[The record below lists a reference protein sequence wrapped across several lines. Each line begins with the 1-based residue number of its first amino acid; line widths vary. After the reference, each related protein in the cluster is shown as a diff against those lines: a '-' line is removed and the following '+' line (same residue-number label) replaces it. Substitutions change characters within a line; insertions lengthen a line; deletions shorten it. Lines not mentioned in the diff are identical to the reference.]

1 MNCELCS
8 GFRPKPDEA
17 GESPARFRLRNAGMA
32 GITVYLNID
41 TSNK

>member
-17 GESPARFRLRNAGMA
+17 GELPARLHLRKA
-32 GITVYLNID
+32 GIAGIRVYRNIN
-41 TSNK
+41 TLSK